1 MQNKL
6 VLGLREYRSLHLTQS
21 RGSVPHNGLILPP
34 AMRLAPAWILG
45 ALRTAALRG
54 SVREV
59 SGRTTLQCGGVCA
72 RRCCLHSCRR
82 PCYVAKLCL
91 GASSTF
97 EEEHH
102 AVMMYVDASV
112 LGSCSMRRSLQC
124 CAKAAGAEA

>member
-1 MQNKL
+1 MHAAHSRLVVAVQNKL

-59 SGRTTLQCGGVCA
+59 SGQTALHCGRVCMCC
-72 RRCCLHSCRR
+72 CCLHPCRW
-82 PCYVAKLCL
+82 PHEQD
-91 GASSTF
+91 F
-97 EEEHH
+97 P
-102 AVMMYVDASV
+102 
-112 LGSCSMRRSLQC
+112 
-124 CAKAAGAEA
+124 